1 MQALFVALQQKSS
14 PGPRRPPR
22 APLAPRLRAVAGV
35 VTMRPAM
42 QVFSNPHPTQ
52 ALPAGH
58 RFPMSKYGL
67 LQAQVAQALAS
78 GCSDLR
84 LQTAQPATE
93 GELALV
99 HTPDHIGAVLG
110 GTLSAAAQREIGFPW
125 SAGMVQ
131 RSLGSVGA
139 TIGAARAALAEGVAC
154 QLAGG
159 THHAQADKGSGFC
172 VFNDVAV
179 AGRLMQAEAH
189 RLHRRALPLWV
200 IDLDV
205 HQGNG
210 TAAIFQD
217 DPTVFT
223 LSLHGARNFPFRK
236 VAGSLDVDLPDG
248 CTDAPYLAALDT
260 ALVDAWQRQL
270 QGGQRP
276 GLAFFYLAG
285 ADPHEGDRLGR
296 LKLTADGLAE
306 RDRRVLAWLGRHRV
320 PVAVVMAGGYG
331 HDIHTTVALQW
342 HTVQLCRQAWQAWQ
356 GGDSRPDGPPG
367 QSRP

>member
-1 MQALFVALQQKSS
+1 
-14 PGPRRPPR
+14 
-22 APLAPRLRAVAGV
+22 
-35 VTMRPAM
+35 M
-42 QVFSNPHPTQ
+42 QVFSNPHLSL

-67 LQAQVAQALAS
+67 LHGRVVAEVA
-78 GCSDLR
+78 GLR
-84 LQTAQPATE
+84 LQASQPASE
-93 GELALV
+93 GELALA
-99 HTPDHIGAVLG
+99 HSPDYISSVLQ
-110 GTLSAAAQREIGFPW
+110 GTLSAVAQREIGFPW
-125 SAGMVQ
+125 SAAMVQ

-139 TIGAARAALAEGVAC
+139 SIAAARAARQEGVAA

-189 RLHRRALPLWV
+189 RLQRRGLPLWV

-223 LSLHGARNFPFRK
+223 MSLHGERNFPFRK
-236 VAGSLDVDLPDG
+236 VASDLDVDLPDG
-248 CTDAPYLAALDT
+248 CTDAPYLAALDQ
-260 ALVDAWQRQL
+260 ALHTAWQRQL
-270 QGGQRP
+270 AVGRRP
-276 GLAFFYLAG
+276 GLAFYLAG

-296 LKLTADGLAE
+296 LKLTAAGLAE
-306 RDRRVLAWLGRHRV
+306 RDRRVLAWLGQRRV
-320 PVAVVMAGGYG
+320 PVAVLMAGGYG
-331 HDIHTTVALQW
+331 HDIHVTVAVQLR
-342 HTVQLCRQAWQAWQ
+342 TVQLAHQAWSAWQAAA
-356 GGDSRPDGPPG
+356 DRGPTG
-367 QSRP
+367 S

>member
-1 MQALFVALQQKSS
+1 
-14 PGPRRPPR
+14 
-22 APLAPRLRAVAGV
+22 
-35 VTMRPAM
+35 M
-42 QVFSNPHPTQ
+42 QVCCNPYPTQ

-58 RFPMSKYGL
+58 RFPMAKYSL
-67 LQAQVAQALAS
+67 LQGRVRDELMPGLPGLRLLPAEVATPGQLALAHS
-78 GCSDLR
+78 
-84 LQTAQPATE
+84 
-93 GELALV
+93 
-99 HTPDHIGAVLG
+99 PDYIDAVLEG
-110 GTLSAAAQREIGFPW
+110 SLSAAAQREIGFPW
-125 SAGMVQ
+125 SPGMVQ

-189 RLHRRALPLWV
+189 RQHRRGLPLWV

-210 TAAIFQD
+210 TASIFQD
-217 DPTVFT
+217 DASVFT

-236 VAGSLDVDLPDG
+236 VASSLDVDLPDG
-248 CTDAPYLAALDT
+248 CSDDAYLAALDQ
-260 ALVDAWQRQL
+260 ALAQAWQRQA
-270 QGGQRP
+270 GSGRPP
-276 GLAFFYLAG
+276 GLAFYLAG

-296 LKLTADGLAE
+296 LKLSAAGLAE
-306 RDRRVLAWLGRHRV
+306 RDRRVLAWLGRCRV

-331 HDIHTTVALQW
+331 HDIHTTVALQLA
-342 HTVQLCRQAWQAWQ
+342 TVKLAWQAWQAWQ
-356 GGDSRPDGPPG
+356 AGSPTDPPSRI
-367 QSRP
+367 